1 MSVCLLQ
8 WEKVDFFDNK
18 VICDLIEARH
28 QGIIA
33 LLVINI
39 DLLLRLTSL
48 SKALLWNKSSL
59 LCYDNEIVKE
69 TVLLLIISSVSTYL
83 NKFVIKFPDAHNNF
97 V

>member
-1 MSVCLLQ
+1 M
-8 WEKVDFFDNK
+8 
-18 VICDLIEARH
+18 ICDLIEARH

-39 DLLLRLTSL
+39 DLLVRLTSL
-48 SKALLWNKSSL
+48 SKALFVDLWNKSSL

-69 TVLLLIISSVSTYL
+69 TVLLLIIKSSVSTHL
-83 NKFVIKFPDAHNNF
+83 NKFVIKFPDAHNSL